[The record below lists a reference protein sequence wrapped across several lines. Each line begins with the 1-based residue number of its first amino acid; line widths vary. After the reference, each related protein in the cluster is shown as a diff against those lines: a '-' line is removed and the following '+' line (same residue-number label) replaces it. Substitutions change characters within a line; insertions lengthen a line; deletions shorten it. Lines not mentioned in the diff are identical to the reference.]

1 MFMIL
6 GCASKEVNPLDTPV
20 ALQKGYKNNFTTP
33 YYEVELP
40 KDIEDVMVYL
50 PKNTT
55 TIRLKMQIANLEDI
69 IYMKLTTEDGFEIDK
84 ILRRVEEM
92 QQLGYEQDGY
102 MYEPSIEKDVV
113 TLQIYVP
120 SIYIYKGTYKP
131 KLTFSF
137 KRNSRS
143 VQEKV
148 QLYLARQIYSV
159 TNDNEQNQEKPLYT
173 VLSKYCAKKKK
184 ADKEFFTQMEQVNT
198 NRIDLETIKDIE
210 ASCR

>member
-1 MFMIL
+1 MFMML
-6 GCASKEVNPLDTPV
+6 GCASKEVDPLDTAV
-20 ALQKGYKNNFTTP
+20 AVPQGYKNNFATP
-33 YYEVELP
+33 YYEVTIP
-40 KDIEDVMVYL
+40 KDIEDVMLYL
-50 PKNTT
+50 PKDTT
-55 TIRLKMQIANLEDI
+55 TVRLKMQIANLEDM

-84 ILRRVEEM
+84 ILRRVEDIK
-92 QQLGYEQDGY
+92 QLGYEQDGY
-102 MYEPSIEKDVV
+102 MYEPSVEKNVV

-120 SIYIYKGTYKP
+120 SIYIYNGVYKP

-148 QLYLARQIYSV
+148 QLYFARQIYSV
-159 TNDNEQNQEKPLYT
+159 TNENVHKQEKPLYT
-173 VLSKYCAKKKK
+173 VLHEYCTQKKKV
-184 ADKEFFTQMEQVNT
+184 AKEFFTQMEKVNT